1 LSPLATGKKSI
12 CVASTSNMTTL
23 LDELSQLISALDE
36 NEIEYAVCGGLALT
50 IHGFPRATFDIDIL
64 IQAESLEKTYEIVAK
79 KGYDIRGLDI
89 SFKERA
95 VEIRR
100 VSKIDDDGEVLSLD
114 LLLVTPQVQNVWE
127 TKENLDWDN
136 KSLWI
141 VSRKGL
147 IKMKELAG
155 RDKDLIDIGR
165 LKNEEN

>member
-1 LSPLATGKKSI
+1 MA
-12 CVASTSNMTTL
+12 TL

-50 IHGFPRATFDIDIL
+50 IHGFPRATFDIDVL
-64 IQAESLEKTYEIVAK
+64 IRAESLEKAYEVAAG

-114 LLLVTPQVQNVWE
+114 LLLVTPQVEDVWE
-127 TKENLDWDN
+127 SKEILLWQNRN
-136 KSLWI
+136 LWI
-141 VSRKGL
+141 VSQAGL
-147 IKMKELAG
+147 IKMKKLAG
-155 RDKDLIDIGR
+155 RAKDLIDIDR
-165 LKNEEN
+165 IENEES

>member
-1 LSPLATGKKSI
+1 MA
-12 CVASTSNMTTL
+12 TL
-23 LDELSQLISALDE
+23 LNELLELISTLE
-36 NEIEYAVCGGLALT
+36 KSEIEYAVCGGLALT

-64 IQAESLEKTYEIVAK
+64 IQPDSLDKTYKIVAE

-114 LLLVTPQVQNVWE
+114 LLLVTPFVEDVWE
-127 TKENLDWDN
+127 TKEELEWEE

-141 VSRKGL
+141 VSKNGL

-165 LKNEEN
+165 LKSEEN

>member
-1 LSPLATGKKSI
+1 MA
-12 CVASTSNMTTL
+12 TL

-64 IQAESLEKTYEIVAK
+64 IRPESLENIYKIAARY
-79 KGYDIRGLDI
+79 GYDIRGLDM

-114 LLLVTPQVQNVWE
+114 LLLVTPKVEDVWE
-127 TKENLDWDN
+127 TKEKFIWQDRE
-136 KSLWI
+136 LWI
-141 VSRKGL
+141 VSRDGL
-147 IKMKELAG
+147 IKMKILAG
-155 RDKDLIDIGR
+155 RAKDLIDIDR
-165 LKNEEN
+165 IENEES